1 MMTAGKQEQDK
12 GLKGVFREGVRMGKW
27 WLKRWE
33 DEASGERWGITEK
46 GKEECRSA
54 GMPVEALQTSCAPSQ
69 SFLC

>member
-1 MMTAGKQEQDK
+1 MTAGKQEQEN
-12 GLKGVFREGVRMGKW
+12 GLKGVFQEGVRMGKW
-27 WLKRWE
+27 GQRWWE
-33 DEASGERWGITEK
+33 DEASGERWGITE